1 MFFRVQFRNSFGY
14 TMLEMM
20 IVLSVL
26 SILLC
31 LIFLHISP
39 TQNASSTRH
48 FLDDIQSDL
57 RYTQEL
63 AYVNKSSY
71 RFSISPS
78 KGSYNIQGTASTVVK
93 SNEIPE
99 HITIDEGTMGYQ
111 IVFGGTGNVQK
122 AGTLYIKAGK
132 EEYKLVVQVGAGRF
146 YIKKL

>member
-1 MFFRVQFRNSFGY
+1 MKQLHHYFNSLGY
-14 TMLEMM
+14 TLIEMM
-20 IVLSVL
+20 MVL
-26 SILLC
+26 SILSL
-31 LIFLHISP
+31 LLTLVFLHITP

-48 FLDDIQSDL
+48 FLEDIQSDL

-63 AYVNKSSY
+63 AYVNGSSY

-78 KGSYNIQGTASTVVK
+78 KGIYSIQSTASSIVRTNK
-93 SNEIPE
+93 IPE

-111 IVFGGTGNVQK
+111 IVFGGNGNVQK
-122 AGTLYIKAGK
+122 AGTLYMKTGK

>member
-1 MFFRVQFRNSFGY
+1 MQFRNSFGY

-48 FLDDIQSDL
+48 FLGDIQSDL

-78 KGSYNIQGTASTVVK
+78 KGSYSIQGTASTVVK

-111 IVFGGTGNVQK
+111 IVFGGNGNVQK